1 MKTKLLA
8 VSLVLSLISAIL
20 FYSGTTSADTPETYN
35 AEQSYGIAGKA
46 IFYLR
51 VLKSDGTASSTGT
64 GVILSPAGT
73 AATAY
78 HVVKT
83 HSALK
88 ESWRMEQ

>member
-20 FYSGTTSADTPETYN
+20 FYSGTTSADTPEAYN
-35 AEQSYGIAGKA
+35 AEQSYGIASKA

-83 HSALK
+83 HSASK
-88 ESWRMEQ
+88 ESWRMER